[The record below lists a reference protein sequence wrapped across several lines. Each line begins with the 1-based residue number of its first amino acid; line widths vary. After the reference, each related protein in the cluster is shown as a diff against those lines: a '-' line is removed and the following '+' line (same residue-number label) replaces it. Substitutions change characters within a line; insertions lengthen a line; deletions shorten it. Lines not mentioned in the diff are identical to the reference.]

1 MIDKRV
7 IYYKT
12 KEEIELIR
20 QSGVV
25 LGKAHAEVAKLIQPG
40 VKTIDLDRRAEE
52 FIKDNGGIPSFKNYG
67 EKNKQFPF
75 SLCISV
81 NDIIVHGFP
90 SEYQLKDGDIVSVD
104 CGVKLNGFHSDSA
117 YTYPIGEVRQDVK
130 KLLDITKK
138 SLYKAIS
145 EVKIGKTIE
154 DVSYT
159 IQTFVERN
167 NFSVVRE
174 LLGHGIGRDLHEAPD
189 VPNFGK
195 KGRGAGI
202 KEGLVI
208 AIEPMINLGKKEI
221 IEDEDGWT
229 IRTIDGKPSAHF
241 EHTVAILNGQVEVLT
256 TFEHIEAVFKN

>member
-1 MIDKRV
+1 MKEEQQTV
-7 IYYKT
+7 FYKT

-20 QSGVV
+20 QSGIV
-25 LGKAHAEVAKLIQPG
+25 LGKAHGEVAKMIVPG
-40 VKTIDLDRRAEE
+40 VKTIDLDKRAEE
-52 FIKDNGGIPSFKNYG
+52 FIRDNGGIPSFKNYG
-67 EKNKQFPF
+67 DKLKFPYT
-75 SLCISV
+75 LCIST
-81 NDIIVHGFP
+81 NDQIVHGFP
-90 SEYQLKDGDIVSVD
+90 SNYQLKEGDIVSID

-138 SLYKAIS
+138 SLYKAID
-145 EVKIGKTIE
+145 EIKIGKTIG
-154 DVSYT
+154 DMSYV
-159 IQTFVERN
+159 IQAFVEKS

-174 LLGHGIGRDLHEAPD
+174 LMGHGIGKDLHEAPE

-195 KGRGAGI
+195 KGRGARI
-202 KEGLVI
+202 REGLVI

-229 IRTIDGKPSAHF
+229 IRTKDGKPSAHF
-241 EHTVAILNGQVEVLT
+241 EHTVAILNGQVEILT